1 MRCIRAIWPAG
12 PPKPMQPILNQ
23 TRSAS
28 PNGTAGTGSVSG
40 GFVFSR
46 SAPPLAPA
54 HGYPE
59 DDGNGKQSQRDAGP
73 QPRRLVGQPDGV
85 TAGGNRDRPVAA
97 VRAQERRR
105 LAV

>member
-1 MRCIRAIWPAG
+1 MRCMSAIWPAG
-12 PPKPMQPILNQ
+12 PPNPMQPIFSQ

-28 PNGTAGTGSVSG
+28 PKATALPGVVSVGIVLSK
-40 GFVFSR
+40 

-97 VRAQERRR
+97 VRAQERR
-105 LAV
+105 